1 MNFLLKIN
9 IFMILFC
16 VVVKVV
22 NGKSFY
28 GLSHQTT
35 DEENSRII
43 QIPMQCPINMR
54 FIDRRCRKIYTK

>member
-1 MNFLLKIN
+1 
-9 IFMILFC
+9 MILFC

-28 GLSHQTT
+28 GLRHQTSQTT
-35 DEENSRII
+35 DEENSRLI

>member
-1 MNFLLKIN
+1 M
-9 IFMILFC
+9 FC
-16 VVVKVV
+16 VVLKVV

-28 GLSHQTT
+28 GLRHQISQTT
-35 DEENSRII
+35 DDKNSRLI